1 MNFKIDEKN
10 RSFTAEAF
18 LIVMAFWI
26 GSYAYYQMFLIYELK
41 PLYSYLLIVFFTFLW
56 VLYQRVIN
64 PARLGPMD
72 DRLKNICLWICLY
85 ISWTSITYLYSSQ
98 SSIATEALIIALE
111 TSALLA
117 CFVML
122 VNNSV
127 RVVEL
132 SAVFAILA
140 LAGSV
145 MCLWDFFE
153 PTYSTVPGRGAGLY
167 RNPTIAGEVISLAMT
182 AGFMLIPK
190 KVRWIYLA
198 FCGLGVLATF
208 SRASWLSWG
217 VAVIGLAIM
226 GYIAGERKLS
236 RLLML
241 LFIIMLIALLMFALF
256 FGATESLINELG
268 LQQYMTINTLN
279 RLGIGDE
286 ASLGDFSANERRKVL
301 MFSLDMIRNAPY
313 FGNGLGYTKEWPMR
327 VGPHNMYLL
336 QWVEGGLIQII
347 LYISLLLILW
357 IMASS
362 LGKIMLMQFVLNSL
376 FTHNN
381 LEHPAMLLLFAFI
394 IGTRLINPAQ
404 SNRLQ
409 GDMHTANKL
418 EATVLYRDK

>member
-1 MNFKIDEKN
+1 MIIDKIKDKHYIEIDKNN
-10 RSFTAEAF
+10 RSFSAEVF
-18 LIVMAFWI
+18 LIIMAFWI
-26 GSYAYYQMFLIYELK
+26 GCYAYIQMFLTYELK

-64 PARLGPMD
+64 PARLGPID
-72 DRLKNICLWICLY
+72 DGLKNICVWIGLY
-85 ISWTSITYLYSSQ
+85 ILWTSITYLYSSQ
-98 SSIATEALIIALE
+98 SIIATDVLIIALE
-111 TSALLA
+111 TSALMA

-145 MCLWDFFE
+145 MCLWDFIE
-153 PTYSTVPGRGAGLY
+153 PTFSKVPGRGAGFY

-182 AGFMLIPK
+182 AGFLLIPK
-190 KVRWIYLA
+190 RVRWIYLA

-208 SRASWLSWG
+208 SRASWLSWA

-241 LFIIMLIALLMFALF
+241 LFIIILVALLMFALF
-256 FGATESLINELG
+256 SGATESLINELG

-279 RLGIGDE
+279 RLGIGIGGE
-286 ASLGDFSANERRKVL
+286 ASFGDFSANERREVV
-301 MFSLDMIRNAPY
+301 MFSLDMIRKAPY
-313 FGNGLGYTKEWPMR
+313 FGNGIGYTKEWAMR

-336 QWVEGGLIQII
+336 QWVEGGIIQFL
-347 LYISLLLILW
+347 LYISLLLIIC

-362 LGKIMLMQFVLNSL
+362 LGRIMLMQFVLNSL

-404 SNRLQ
+404 SNVVSGQ
-409 GDMHTANKL
+409 HA
-418 EATVLYRDK
+418 YS